1 MSKKDL
7 KIAKF
12 AKKETRQLI
21 TSTIKGLAA
30 FLPVSNPFLNINK
43 NYNISPILTFSGEWS
58 GIDRSIDCNILSNLQ
73 PPLTLAGWLDMIER
87 AFAVSIID
95 KSDAAELITLW
106 NTNGTDPIKQWCPPL
121 SAKEI
126 KTYNTRADTVN
137 CCKCGEPLK
146 NPMTPDPKY
155 KHCPKCEA

>member
-1 MSKKDL
+1 MSNE
-7 KIAKF
+7 
-12 AKKETRQLI
+12 KETKQKVKSIIRGLEAWLP
-21 TSTIKGLAA
+21 TSN
-30 FLPVSNPFLNINK
+30 SNFFGVDRS
-43 NYNISPILTFSGEWS
+43 YNISPILTFSGEWS

-87 AFAVSIID
+87 ALAVSIID
-95 KSDAAELITLW
+95 KSDAVELITLW
-106 NTNGTDPIKQWCPPL
+106 NTNGTDPVKFWCPPL

-126 KTYNTRADTVN
+126 KEFNTLPNTTN
-137 CCKCGEPLK
+137 CAKCGEVLK